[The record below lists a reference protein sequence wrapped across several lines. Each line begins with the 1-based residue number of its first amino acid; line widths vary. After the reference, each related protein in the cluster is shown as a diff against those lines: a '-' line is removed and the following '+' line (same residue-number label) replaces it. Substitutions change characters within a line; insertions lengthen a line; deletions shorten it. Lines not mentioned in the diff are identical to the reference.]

1 MIQARRILVPVNGNP
16 TDEDIVSLACG
27 LAKRQ
32 RAEVYAMY
40 VIEVNRKLPLD
51 ADLPPEAQKGEET
64 LEKAER
70 QASSLGVELKTELV
84 QARDVGT
91 AIVDEAL
98 ARRVDLIILGMP
110 YRKLF
115 GEFDLGKTAPYVLKH
130 APCSVWIA
138 REPMPAHEAATS
150 GRAV

>member
-16 TDEDIVSLACG
+16 TDDDMISLACG

-32 RAEVYAMY
+32 RGEVIAMY
-40 VIEVNRKLPLD
+40 VIEVKRTLPLD
-51 ADLPPEAQKGEET
+51 ADLPPEASKGEQALERAEET
-64 LEKAER
+64 AEE
-70 QASSLGVELKTELV
+70 LGVDLKTELL

-91 AIVDEAL
+91 AIVDEAV
-98 ARRVDLIILGMP
+98 ARQADLIILGMP
-110 YRKLF
+110 YRKKF

-138 REPMPAHEAATS
+138 REPMQ
-150 GRAV
+150 

>member
-16 TDEDIVSLACG
+16 TDEDVVALACG

-32 RAEVYAMY
+32 RIEVFAMY

-51 ADLPPEAQKGEET
+51 ADVPPEAQKGEDA
-64 LEKAER
+64 LERAVR
-70 QASSLGVELKTELV
+70 QAEGQGVELHTELV

-91 AIVDEAL
+91 AIVDEAM
-98 ARRVDLIILGMP
+98 AQRVDLIILGMP
-110 YRKLF
+110 YRRLF

-130 APCSVWIA
+130 
-138 REPMPAHEAATS
+138 
-150 GRAV
+150 

>member
-1 MIQARRILVPVNGNP
+1 MIQVRRILVPVNGNS
-16 TDEDIVSLACG
+16 TDEDIVALACG

-40 VIEVNRKLPLD
+40 VIEVDRRLPLD
-51 ADLPPEAQKGEET
+51 AELSAETSRGEVA
-64 LEKAER
+64 LERAER
-70 QASSLGVELKTELV
+70 QARELGVSLRTELV

-98 ARRVDLIILGMP
+98 ARQVELIILGIP
-110 YRKLF
+110 YRKKF

-138 REPMPAHEAATS
+138 REPMPR
-150 GRAV
+150 G

>member
-1 MIQARRILVPVNGNP
+1 MIQVRRVLVPVNGNP
-16 TDEDIVSLACG
+16 TDDDIVALACG

-40 VIEVNRKLPLD
+40 VIEVNRRLPLD
-51 ADLPPEAQKGEET
+51 AELASETSHGEAT
-64 LEKAER
+64 LDRAER
-70 QASSLGVELKTELV
+70 QAHELGVDLKTELV

-98 ARRVDLIILGMP
+98 ARQVELIILGMP
-110 YRKLF
+110 YRKKF

-138 REPMPAHEAATS
+138 REPMPAT
-150 GRAV
+150 